1 METTLNQTCISNMD
15 KQEEEEGTILIEEEV
30 VVVDLI
36 ASHYIHNLIATMAT
50 ILDPSLTTIISH
62 HNISYRIKKE
72 YILVFSATFV
82 SKWDIWPLIAI
93 IGCRGG
99 ARNFYLRGP
108 NCSTN
113 IFIKTSHIHIYTCF
127 FIIYTF
133 FLFDKLYIY
142 IYTHTK
148 KKKKRA

>member
-93 IGCRGG
+93 IGWILH
-99 ARNFYLRGP
+99 F
-108 NCSTN
+108 
-113 IFIKTSHIHIYTCF
+113 KEKIHQQN
-127 FIIYTF
+127 
-133 FLFDKLYIY
+133 
-142 IYTHTK
+142 
-148 KKKKRA
+148 